1 MKAVAFLAAA
11 GAILLLGAAC
21 ARAQVAG
28 ATAAQPPAV
37 ADPNNP
43 SPYGQMGSDQTVWAH
58 LLVDQLEAR
67 VGSGGADLR
76 WETQGWVGTDDWKL
90 WVRDEGERTSEGRVQ
105 DGQLEAFVGKPIS
118 TYWNVLVGGRYDLDS
133 GPGRGWAAV
142 GIEGLAPRF
151 FNVSATAYAG
161 AKGLAHGKLELSYDQ
176 LITNRLILAAG
187 GRTRRLQRGR
197 SGPQDRQRFLRCRC
211 GPAASLRSHTQIRA
225 LHRRRMAAELRPH
238 GRPQSRRR
246 GRHTERHSVRS
257 RRSRAGL

>member
-11 GAILLLGAAC
+11 GALALSAAGAHAQIAGAA
-21 ARAQVAG
+21 
-28 ATAAQPPAV
+28 AAEPPAV

-76 WETQGWVGTDDWKL
+76 WETQGWVGNDDWKL
-90 WVRDEGERTSEGRVQ
+90 WVRDEGERTNEGRVQ
-105 DGQLEAFVGKPIS
+105 DGQLEAFIAKPIS

-133 GPGRGWAAV
+133 GPGRGWAAI

-161 AKGLAHGKLELSYDQ
+161 PKGLAGKLEVYYDQ
-176 LITNRLILAAG
+176 LITNRLILEPEGEIDLYSEDDPARRMGAGFSDVDAGLRLRYEITRKFAPYIGVVWQQDFGRTADLNRAAG
-187 GRTRRLQRGR
+187 EDTRNVILFAVG
-197 SGPQDRQRFLRCRC
+197 
-211 GPAASLRSHTQIRA
+211 
-225 LHRRRMAAELRPH
+225 
-238 GRPQSRRR
+238 
-246 GRHTERHSVRS
+246 VRS
-257 RRSRAGL
+257 WF

>member
-11 GAILLLGAAC
+11 GAFALGAAH
-21 ARAQVAG
+21 AQVAG

-118 TYWNVLVGGRYDLDS
+118 TYWNVLVGGRYDADS
-133 GPGRGWAAV
+133 GPGRGWAAL

-161 AKGLAHGKLELSYDQ
+161 AKGLAGKLELSYDQ
-176 LITNRLILAAG
+176 LITNRLILEPEGELDVYSEDDPARRIGRGFSDVDAGLRLRYEVTRKFAPYIGVVWQQDFGRTADLNRAAG
-187 GRTRRLQRGR
+187 EDTRNVILFAVG
-197 SGPQDRQRFLRCRC
+197 
-211 GPAASLRSHTQIRA
+211 
-225 LHRRRMAAELRPH
+225 
-238 GRPQSRRR
+238 
-246 GRHTERHSVRS
+246 VRS
-257 RRSRAGL
+257 WF